1 MNIRVLMPVLAVC
14 LVSLGM
20 AEPQIRGDLHD
31 KRERK
36 EDLFGPKADNAENKD
51 PNACILQ
58 GVVTDPAHNLVKG
71 AVVRLK
77 DMKSLKVRSV
87 VTDEDGSYRFTG
99 LSKVV
104 DYEVSA
110 STEDMTSPIKKL
122 SMYDTARS
130 AVRNLELK
138 KKAGSK
144 KDQTSGAR

>member
-1 MNIRVLMPVLAVC
+1 MNIRVLVPVLVVC
-14 LVSLGM
+14 LVSLGV

-36 EDLFGPKADNAENKD
+36 EDLFGPKAESKD

-58 GVVTDPAHNLVKG
+58 GVVTDPARNVVGG

-144 KDQTSGAR
+144 KDQTSGSR